1 VLRTFSK
8 AHGLAGLRIGYAM
21 ARSEHARALD
31 HVREA
36 FNASSLAQ
44 AAALGA
50 LDDEAHVERTRA
62 VVETERA
69 WLSAR
74 FDELDLEHVPSVTNF
89 LFTNIGT
96 RAAEV
101 NEALLSRGVVIRPMS
116 APGIESW
123 ARISVGD
130 RVGNERLV
138 AALAD
143 ALA

>member
-1 VLRTFSK
+1 
-8 AHGLAGLRIGYAM
+8 
-21 ARSEHARALD
+21 
-31 HVREA
+31 
-36 FNASSLAQ
+36 
-44 AAALGA
+44 LGA

-130 RVGNERLV
+130 RAGNERLV